1 MIWISHLGSS
11 TLKLE
16 TLWEIVV
23 IRTLLWMNVQAMNRV
38 WRGDKAS
45 YHFMYAVCN
54 I

>member
-1 MIWISHLGSS
+1 MDIPCGFFYP
-11 TLKLE
+11 E
-16 TLWEIVV
+16 TRDVVRIVA

-38 WRGDKAS
+38 WRGDKES